1 MAAIGCSGSDDD
13 FQATELGVFVIV
25 VDGLMPGEVGPL
37 TPNLA
42 ALRDEGTWY
51 EESRAVMI
59 AETIPNHVAMMTG
72 VYPERSG
79 IAANKYWDREGSP
92 SDADLSDPEELE
104 AKTLFTV
111 IDEQCGAVRTAAVL
125 SKRYLFEIFSTGGIN
140 VAADSHWDPRP
151 TNIPEPDGHSP
162 DLITMGEALARLPN
176 ADFMFV
182 NLGDVDRSG
191 HADETGAVG
200 VPVVRTAALV
210 ETDLQVGRFLEA
222 LRSSGRWEQSVV
234 IILSDHGFDWS
245 LPTNFVNLAPSL
257 PANVF
262 PVQNGGADNLYLVD
276 PDDPE
281 RDDQLRR
288 ARATALAQAGVEA
301 AWYRRPNPLDL
312 DPAGELPAG
321 LGLDHENAG
330 DLIVLARPGWRFSD
344 PTPVDNPIPGNHG
357 HLVTRHNTLMISG
370 GAPFLRR
377 GQRIAASIAS
387 PSPLDALPEQSE
399 NVDVAPTVAWLL
411 GLEPRGYDGRVL
423 GEAFTIDRSPSR
435 CGGFLTT
442 D

>member
-276 PDDPE
+276 PDDPD

-288 ARATALAQAGVEA
+288 ARATALAQTGVEA

-399 NVDVAPTVAWLL
+399 NVDVAPTVAWLF

-423 GEAFTIDRSPSR
+423 AEAFTIDRSPSR
-435 CGGFLTT
+435 CGGFFLAE
-442 D
+442 